1 MEKFLNALVGELFL
15 FEKLF
20 VIFVACVD
28 SLLGGK
34 FMNVNSQML
43 TPLLNKSWEFQDSD
57 ILILN
62 VCSLLVLW

>member
-1 MEKFLNALVGELFL
+1 MEKFLNALVGELSL
-15 FEKLF
+15 FKKLS

-28 SLLGGK
+28 SLTWWEIHE
-34 FMNVNSQML
+34 SQFPNL

-62 VCSLLVLW
+62 VCSLSVLC